1 MFRLTAGLVLLS
13 LTLAAS
19 GKDGKPVVPAH
30 VRAAAGPA
38 AAPDADVERAIR
50 QRFARSK
57 AAADNLQ
64 VHVVGGVATIEGQTD
79 VIQRKGSATRM
90 ARAAGARQ
98 VINKIVISQAARD
111 KASANLAKGRRRVQ
125 VKRSEV
131 SRGADARR

>member
-1 MFRLTAGLVLLS
+1 MFRLIAGIVLLS

-19 GKDGKPVVPAH
+19 GNNGKPAVPAH
-30 VRAAAGPA
+30 ARTG
-38 AAPDADVERAIR
+38 AAPAVVSDVDLERAIR
-50 QRFARSK
+50 RRFARSK
-57 AAADNLQ
+57 AAADHLQ

-111 KASANLAKGRRRVQ
+111 KANANLAKGRRRVQ
-125 VKRSEV
+125 VKRSEEP
-131 SRGADARR
+131 RGASARR

>member
-1 MFRLTAGLVLLS
+1 MVRLIAGLFLLS

-19 GKDGKPVVPAH
+19 GNNGKPVVPTH
-30 VRAAAGPA
+30 VRTAAAPA
-38 AAPDADVERAIR
+38 IAPDADVERAIR

-111 KASANLAKGRRRVQ
+111 KANANLSKGRRRVQ

-131 SRGADARR
+131 PRGADARR

>member
-1 MFRLTAGLVLLS
+1 MVRLIAGLVLLS
-13 LTLAAS
+13 MTLAAS
-19 GKDGKPVVPAH
+19 GNTAKPVVPVH
-30 VRAAAGPA
+30 VRTGVAPA
-38 AAPDADVERAIR
+38 TVPDADLERAIR

-57 AAADNLQ
+57 AAADHLQ

-111 KASANLAKGRRRVQ
+111 KANANLTKGRRRVQ

-131 SRGADARR
+131 PRGADARR